1 MAEEQQQNK
10 DINFEI
16 SKTFNINDLE
26 EESKPFFDYI
36 NNYEITK
43 INNFLSDSNKK
54 HEIWKYISKKEN
66 NETVIHISIKSNDNS
81 IISIIFNY
89 CQSNLSQDEF
99 KKLINTKNERGVV
112 ALHYASFQG
121 NVDII
126 KYLINYG
133 ADVTSL
139 TSRDLNVIHYAAQ
152 GNQPNSLLYFNI
164 FHKSKI
170 NLEKVDK
177 GGSTPLHWASYSSAT
192 EIALYLLSFGADI
205 NKKDKNGNTPLHL
218 AVIKNS
224 YKMVLKLLQNGA
236 LTNIANNENNTP
248 KEIASKKN
256 LDNIYELLKDSE
268 HCQLCNIKAPIQKTA
283 KSRKNI
289 IIVCIFQ
296 LITAFIIFSLIFP
309 YIIFY
314 NEEYKN
320 SYKFYY
326 FFLLGYI
333 LFSFIFLFL
342 YIKLIFMDPGRP
354 NKCLTMKNIEQLM
367 KKKEVKINLFKYCPK
382 CLTIKKR
389 NLKHCIICD
398 KCCEEFDHHC
408 YWVNNC
414 VGKNNYNY
422 FISFLFLSFFDVL
435 FIFII
440 GIYFFSF
447 IKDDINKID
456 NYSINSFEDFL
467 KFPKYFSLSINK
479 GIIIPLNIFILLSTL
494 FFLIPQFL
502 LILIHMRNIYQNIKK
517 KRKRATTVSSITNDD
532 LLHESLMDIDP
543 KYSII
548 EFSSQL

>member
-89 CQSNLSQDEF
+89 CQSNLSEDEF

-326 FFLLGYI
+326 FFLSGYI

-342 YIKLIFMDPGRP
+342 YIKLIFIFNGRP
-354 NKCLTMKNIEQLM
+354 NKCLNVKNVEQ
-367 KKKEVKINLFKYCPK
+367 
-382 CLTIKKR
+382 
-389 NLKHCIICD
+389 
-398 KCCEEFDHHC
+398 
-408 YWVNNC
+408 
-414 VGKNNYNY
+414 
-422 FISFLFLSFFDVL
+422 
-435 FIFII
+435 
-440 GIYFFSF
+440 
-447 IKDDINKID
+447 
-456 NYSINSFEDFL
+456 
-467 KFPKYFSLSINK
+467 
-479 GIIIPLNIFILLSTL
+479 
-494 FFLIPQFL
+494 
-502 LILIHMRNIYQNIKK
+502 
-517 KRKRATTVSSITNDD
+517 
-532 LLHESLMDIDP
+532 
-543 KYSII
+543 
-548 EFSSQL
+548 